1 MTQRSVLLSNG
12 KKAVVVDGNSENP
25 RYPVVQVLGARNPD
39 GKEVVVRT
47 TETGVHI
54 LRSLSRDEIV
64 ALTQGAAS

>member
-1 MTQRSVLLSNG
+1 MAT
-12 KKAVVVDGNSENP
+12 P
-25 RYPVVQVLGARNPD
+25 RTPATPVVQVLGARNPD